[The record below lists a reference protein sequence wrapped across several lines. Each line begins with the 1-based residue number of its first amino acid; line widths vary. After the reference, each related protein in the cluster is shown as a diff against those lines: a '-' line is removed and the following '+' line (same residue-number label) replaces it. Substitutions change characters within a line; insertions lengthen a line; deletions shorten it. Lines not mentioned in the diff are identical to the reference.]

1 MNSNTISILIAGD
14 VVPTPA
20 NEQLFATGDIE
31 ALVGAEILELFDQ
44 SDISTINLECPIT
57 THEDR
62 IEKQGPNLKASPQSI
77 EGIRKLNPTIIG
89 LANNHILDYGEEGL
103 GDTRRILEK
112 FQFSYV
118 GVGDNLEDAASSIQ
132 VVVLKEKRI
141 GFYACAEHEFS
152 IATDTTA
159 GANPFDP
166 LTTGDTILKLK
177 SDHALDNLVVLFHGG
192 KEYYQYPSPGLQRMC
207 RHLVEKGADLVV
219 CQHSH
224 CIGAHERYL
233 DGDIVYGQGN
243 FVFDTKN
250 PLSVESLLISYTVDD
265 GGTSSID
272 FLPIRRHLDGSG
284 TVSLAQGADAESILT
299 AFQKRSEE
307 IEQPGFIEKNYA
319 AFAKKLLPNYLY
331 GFSPFGK
338 WMSRIDRHIFKGRI
352 IRRLYPK
359 KKLLAIQNYIEYEA
373 HWEVVKNGLLQGIT
387 IEEKKLSIV

>member
-1 MNSNTISILIAGD
+1 LKNSPLTILIAGD

-31 ALVGAEILELFDQ
+31 ALVGAEILELFEQ

-57 THEDR
+57 THEHR

-77 EGIRKLNPTIIG
+77 EGIRKLNPTLIG

-103 GDTRRILEK
+103 SDTRRILEK

-118 GVGDNLEDAASSIQ
+118 GVGDNLEAAASSIQ

-177 SDHALDNLVVLFHGG
+177 SDHALDKLVVLFHGG

-338 WMSRIDRHIFKGRI
+338 WVSRFDRYIFKGRLI
-352 IRRLYPK
+352 KCLYPK
-359 KKLLAIQNYIEYEA
+359 RKLLAMQNYIECEA
-373 HWEVVKNGLLQGIT
+373 HWELYQEALDHYIHEELL
-387 IEEKKLSIV
+387 

>member
-1 MNSNTISILIAGD
+1 MNSNTISILMSGD
-14 VVPTPA
+14 VVPTAA
-20 NEQLFATGDIE
+20 NEQLFHTGDIE
-31 ALVGAEILELFDQ
+31 TLVSAEILELFVQ

-57 THEDR
+57 THEHR
-62 IEKQGPNLKASPQSI
+62 TEKQGPNLKASPQSI

-103 GDTRRILEK
+103 VDTRRILEK

-132 VVVLKEKRI
+132 VVSLKGKRI

-177 SDHALDNLVVLFHGG
+177 SDHALDKLVVLFHGG
-192 KEYYQYPSPGLQRMC
+192 KEYYQYPSPGLQRVC
-207 RHLVEKGADLVV
+207 RHLVDKGADLVV

-250 PLSVESLLISYTVDD
+250 PLSVESLLIFYMVDD
-265 GGTSSID
+265 DGTSSID

-284 TVSLAQGADAESILT
+284 KVSLAQGADAESILT
-299 AFQKRSEE
+299 AFHKRSEE
-307 IEQPGFIEKNYA
+307 IKQPGFLEKNYA
-319 AFAKKLLPNYLY
+319 AFARTLLPNYLY

-359 KKLLAIQNYIEYEA
+359 KKLLAIQNYIECEA